1 MTKRARILTCG
12 NCHGFDRLV
21 AQLAE
26 LDIDVL
32 GWSSVEELPSLALAS
47 SDLDVVLYASGPGS
61 SLADDLAH
69 IRAATDAPVVAVV
82 GEGSPKS
89 VFDAAL
95 VGDVADVLLLPQPPE
110 TILFSIM
117 KASRAPRAGG
127 GGHGNRAKII
137 TVLSPK
143 GGTGKTVIATN
154 LAAAFASEGAK
165 TLLLDLDLQFG
176 DAAIMLGIEPE
187 KTLYDLVVGPGELDP
202 EKLAAFTSKHE
213 SGLDLIPAPLRPEDA
228 ELVSEHR
235 LARLLDVAR
244 GVYDVIVVD
253 TSPYFHAPM
262 LATLDRT
269 DEILLLCAA
278 FDVPTL
284 KNVRL
289 SLQTLSL
296 LSFPSEKIALV
307 LNRFSPKM
315 DIKREEVEA
324 ALEAKTRY
332 ELPNDRAVPRAVN
345 IGKPVVIAEPSAT
358 FARAV
363 VDLAHELSPPLADK
377 AAVREAEAKAKAATK
392 AMEQAQAKTKGK
404 AKTKEPR
411 QPRWLK
417 FLARGNRSEPAKTFQ
432 VPAVEPVERPEPEP
446 ELEPAA
452 LLVPE
457 QVVAEE
463 YFAPE
468 PFVAVEPVPD
478 PEPAESVETE
488 QESVVIEL
496 ERPREPFAPPP
507 APAAASA
514 EADGDVG
521 VAFRALIDHLKHLGE
536 LANDLGRAVERQHP
550 ETTDDD
556 ADEIRPA
563 ASR

>member
-26 LDIDVL
+26 LD
-32 GWSSVEELPSLALAS
+32 
-47 SDLDVVLYASGPGS
+47 VVLYAAGPDG
-61 SLADDLAH
+61 SLADDVRK
-69 IRAATDAPVVAVV
+69 IRAATDAPVIVLV
-82 GEGSPKS
+82 GEGAKNAGL
-89 VFDAAL
+89 DAAL
-95 VGDVADVLLLPQPPE
+95 DGDVADVLLLPQPPE
-110 TILFSIM
+110 TILFAIM
-117 KASRAPRAGG
+117 KASRAPRSG

-154 LAAAFASEGAK
+154 LAAAFASEGAR

-176 DAAIMLGIEPE
+176 DAAIMLGLEPD

-202 EKLAAFTSKHE
+202 EKLAAFTTTHE

-289 SLQTLSL
+289 SLKTLALLSL
-296 LSFPSEKIALV
+296 PAEKISLV

-324 ALEAKTRY
+324 ALEVKARY

-345 IGKPVVIAEPSAT
+345 TGKPVIVVEPGALFSRAT
-358 FARAV
+358 R
-363 VDLAHELSPPLADK
+363 DLARELC
-377 AAVREAEAKAKAATK
+377 
-392 AMEQAQAKTKGK
+392 
-404 AKTKEPR
+404 
-411 QPRWLK
+411 
-417 FLARGNRSEPAKTFQ
+417 
-432 VPAVEPVERPEPEP
+432 PE
-446 ELEPAA
+446 
-452 LLVPE
+452 
-457 QVVAEE
+457 
-463 YFAPE
+463 
-468 PFVAVEPVPD
+468 
-478 PEPAESVETE
+478 
-488 QESVVIEL
+488 
-496 ERPREPFAPPP
+496 
-507 APAAASA
+507 
-514 EADGDVG
+514 
-521 VAFRALIDHLKHLGE
+521 
-536 LANDLGRAVERQHP
+536 
-550 ETTDDD
+550 
-556 ADEIRPA
+556 
-563 ASR
+563 

>member
-12 NCHGFDRLV
+12 NCQGFDRLV

-26 LDIDVL
+26 LDIEVL
-32 GWSSVEELPSLALAS
+32 GWTAVQDLPGLALAS
-47 SDLDVVLYASGPGS
+47 SDLDVVLYASGAGS
-61 SLADDLAH
+61 SLSDDLAQ
-69 IRAATDAPVVAVV
+69 IRAATNAPVVAVV
-82 GEGSPKS
+82 GEGSPNS
-89 VFDAAL
+89 VLDAAL
-95 VGDVADVLLLPQPPE
+95 QGDVADVLLLPQPPE
-110 TILFSIM
+110 TILFAIM
-117 KASRAPRAGG
+117 KASRAPRASS
-127 GGHGNRAKII
+127 GHGNRAKII

-176 DAAIMLGIEPE
+176 DAAIMLGLEPE

-202 EKLAAFTSKHE
+202 DKLGAFTSKHE

-296 LSFPSEKIALV
+296 LSFPPEKIALV

-332 ELPNDRAVPRAVN
+332 ELPNDRAVPRGVN
-345 IGKPVVIAEPSAT
+345 IGRPVVMAEPGAT
-358 FARAV
+358 FSRAV
-363 VDLAHELSPPLADK
+363 VDLARELSPPLREK
-377 AAVREAEAKAKAATK
+377 AAVREAEVKT
-392 AMEQAQAKTKGK
+392 QAPPKVQKQAEPKLKGK
-404 AKTKEPR
+404 AKEPR
-411 QPRWLK
+411 EPRWFK
-417 FLARGNRSEPAKTFQ
+417 FLARGSRAEPQKPGRVLQ
-432 VPAVEPVERPEPEP
+432 V
-446 ELEPAA
+446 EPAA
-452 LLVPE
+452 PP
-457 QVVAEE
+457 VAA
-463 YFAPE
+463 APE
-468 PFVAVEPVPD
+468 HEPVPV
-478 PEPAESVETE
+478 PVQRVVPQPRALLFEAEPAPARAPVEPAEPFEE
-488 QESVVIEL
+488 AEESVVVEL
-496 ERPREPFAPPP
+496 ERPHVPIAPPP
-507 APAAASA
+507 PPAAASRQSD
-514 EADGDVG
+514 EDVG
-521 VAFRALIDHLKHLGE
+521 VAFRALLEHLKHLGE
-536 LANDLGRAVERQHP
+536 LANDLGAAVEQQPQPAAGRP
-550 ETTDDD
+550 ETRDDL
-556 ADEIRPA
+556 PTA

>member
-26 LDIDVL
+26 LEIDVL
-32 GWSSVEELPSLALAS
+32 GWSSVEELPALALAN
-47 SDLDVVLYASGPGS
+47 SDVDVVLYASGPGG
-61 SLADDLAH
+61 SLIDDLGC
-69 IRAATDAPVVAVV
+69 IRAATDAPVVCVA
-82 GEGSPKS
+82 GEGSSS
-89 VFDAAL
+89 VLDAAL
-95 VGDVADVLLLPQPPE
+95 AGDVADVLLLPQPPE
-110 TILFSIM
+110 TILFAIM
-117 KASRAPRAGG
+117 KASRAPRAAGTGG
-127 GGHGNRAKII
+127 RAKII

-143 GGTGKTVIATN
+143 GGTGKTVISTN
-154 LAAAFASEGAK
+154 LAAAFASEGAR

-176 DAAIMLGIEPE
+176 DAAIMLGLEPE

-202 EKLAAFTSKHE
+202 EKLAAFTATHA
-213 SGLDLIPAPLRPEDA
+213 SGLELIPAPLRPEDA

-244 GVYDVIVVD
+244 SVYDVIVVD

-289 SLQTLSL
+289 SLQTLAL
-296 LSFPSEKIALV
+296 LSFPSDKIALV

-345 IGKPVVIAEPSAT
+345 IGKPVVVAEPTAAFS
-358 FARAV
+358 RAIIQ
-363 VDLAHELSPPLADK
+363 LAHELCPPLGER
-377 AAVREAEAKAKAATK
+377 AAARESEQETQVVVAGPEQLAQEPKSASWLRFLFPSMRRAAQRPLPPLQPSRFDPQHAAIVGPEPIMEA
-392 AMEQAQAKTKGK
+392 
-404 AKTKEPR
+404 
-411 QPRWLK
+411 
-417 FLARGNRSEPAKTFQ
+417 
-432 VPAVEPVERPEPEP
+432 VPAPEPEP
-446 ELEPAA
+446 EP
-452 LLVPE
+452 
-457 QVVAEE
+457 
-463 YFAPE
+463 FAPE
-468 PFVAVEPVPD
+468 PAVFVHAVPEEEFEPQPHPFTPSILD
-478 PEPAESVETE
+478 EPH
-488 QESVVIEL
+488 VVVEL
-496 ERPREPFAPPP
+496 ERQPQPESP
-507 APAAASA
+507 APAPTASA
-514 EADGDVG
+514 TVAAVHPEAEVG
-521 VAFRALIDHLKHLGE
+521 VAFRALIDHLQHLGA
-536 LANDLGRAVERQHP
+536 LANELGRAVDHQRLDQ
-550 ETTDDD
+550 DDSID
-556 ADEIRPA
+556 DVRPA